1 MRKHGEL
8 MRLVKFSLVGA
19 IGIAV
24 QVTVLSVLTGAHVHY
39 LVATVCAVEAAV
51 LHNFCWH
58 LRFTWRDR
66 GVSSVWNRLA
76 RFHLSNAAISLVGNV
91 VLMRVLV
98 GTFRMQAVTANLLA
112 VATCAAINYLAGDYW
127 VFAVNDSAL
136 AKASNAQPAG
146 CGRSRIRTSVRC
158 AKGT

>member
-1 MRKHGEL
+1 

-19 IGIAV
+19 IGIVV
-24 QVTVLSVLTGAHVHY
+24 QVAVLAVLTHIHLHY

-58 LRFTWRDR
+58 LRLTWGDR
-66 GVSSVWNRLA
+66 GIASTWSALA

-91 VLMRVLV
+91 ALMRVLV
-98 GTFRMQAVTANLLA
+98 GVFSLRPIVANLLA
-112 VATCAAINYLAGDYW
+112 IAVCAVINFLASDHW
-127 VFAVNDSAL
+127 VFVANDGDMSAPRL
-136 AKASNAQPAG
+136 HAAG
-146 CGRSRIRTSVRC
+146 CGLSRISISVRC

>member
-1 MRKHGEL
+1 
-8 MRLVKFSLVGA
+8 MRLVKFSCVGA
-19 IGIAV
+19 IGIVIQIAV
-24 QVTVLSVLTGAHVHY
+24 LAVLTHIHLHY

-58 LRFTWRDR
+58 MRFTWRDR
-66 GVSSVWNRLA
+66 GIASVWRPLA

-98 GTFRMQAVTANLLA
+98 GAFGLRPIVANLVAIAACAVINFLA
-112 VATCAAINYLAGDYW
+112 SDHW
-127 VFAVNDSAL
+127 VFVANDCDAMCTPRL
-136 AKASNAQPAG
+136 HAAG
-146 CGRSRIRTSVRC
+146 CGRSRISMSVRC